1 MPMMILAHRLRLL
14 LLVASSLLLGG
25 CASLPESDPLQ
36 ITVAGV
42 APLEGQNM
50 ELRLI
55 VKLRVQNPNDVP
67 IDYNGVSL
75 TMDVQGKTFASGV
88 SDAAGAVPRFGE
100 AVIEVPVTISAFRMA
115 RQAMSMATG
124 GPIRRIDYEMRGK
137 LAGGTFRAVRFAT
150 TGSFD
155 LPSSATPRE

>member
-1 MPMMILAHRLRLL
+1 MPIMILTHRLWLL
-14 LLVASSLLLGG
+14 LLLASSLLLGG

-36 ITVAGV
+36 ITVAGIS
-42 APLEGQNM
+42 PLEGQNM

-55 VKLRVQNPNDVP
+55 VKLRVQNPNDLP
-67 IDYNGVSL
+67 IEYHGVSL

-88 SDAAGAVPRFGE
+88 SDATGTVPRYGE
-100 AVIEVPVTISAFRMA
+100 AVLEVPVTISALRMA
-115 RQAMSMATG
+115 RQALGMATG

-137 LAGGTFRAVRFAT
+137 LAGGTFRSVRFAT

>member
-1 MPMMILAHRLRLL
+1 MPIMTLAHRLRLL

-25 CASLPESDPLQ
+25 CATLPESDPLQ
-36 ITVAGV
+36 ITVAGI

-50 ELRLI
+50 ELRLL

-67 IDYNGVSL
+67 VQYNGVSL

-88 SDAAGAVPRFGE
+88 ADATGAVPRFGE
-100 AVIEVPVTISAFRMA
+100 AVLEVPVTISAFRMA
-115 RQAMSMATG
+115 RQAMGLATG

-137 LAGGTFRAVRFAT
+137 LAGGAFRSVRFAAN
-150 TGSFD
+150 GSFD
-155 LPSSATPRE
+155 LPSATNPRE